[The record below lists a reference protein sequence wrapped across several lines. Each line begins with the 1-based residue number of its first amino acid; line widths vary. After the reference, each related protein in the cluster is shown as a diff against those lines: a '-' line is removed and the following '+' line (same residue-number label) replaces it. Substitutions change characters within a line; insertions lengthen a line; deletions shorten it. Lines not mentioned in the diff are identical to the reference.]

1 MAEVGARWTQ
11 LFEYVPGSFIYVLF
25 WGAAAL
31 TWLLGSLFLA
41 GREGLPRGRVAVLL
55 LLSVPLF
62 VIGARAH
69 ALLFEARIP
78 LGDVVRSPSL
88 LFEPGWRLP
97 GGLLL
102 GVSCSP
108 VLAALL
114 RIPFR
119 PFADSVLPFAGLGL
133 AVGRLGCFLNGCCH
147 GRVSDVPWAVRFPR
161 ESEAWANHVGRAL
174 VPSHAELSLPVQP
187 LQLYL
192 VVAGIAATALLLW
205 LRPRRRFA
213 GEVALVGGVLITWPP
228 AALELLRES
237 EFMQPVALRSA
248 IPFVVGTLCLVSWL
262 RVRLRTSPEMTPG
275 ALESRPSQGGLRTTP
290 ER

>member
-1 MAEVGARWTQ
+1 MAMTEIATRWSQ
-11 LFEYVPGSFIYVLF
+11 LFEYVPGSLTYVLF
-25 WGAAAL
+25 WAAAAL
-31 TWLLGSLFLA
+31 TWFVGTLA
-41 GREGLPRGRVAVLL
+41 LAARDGLPRGRVAILL

-69 ALLFEARIP
+69 ALLFEARVP
-78 LGDVVRSPSL
+78 LGDLVREPSL

-102 GVSCSP
+102 GVSLSP

-119 PFADSVLPFAGLGL
+119 PFADAAVPFAGLGL

-147 GRVSDVPWAVRFPR
+147 GRVSDLPWAVRFPR
-161 ESEAWANHVGRAL
+161 DSEAWANHVGRGL
-174 VPSHAELSLPVQP
+174 LPSHAELSLPVQP

-192 VVAGIAATALLLW
+192 VLAGVVATAILLW
-205 LRPRRRFA
+205 LRPRRRFT
-213 GEVALVGGVLITWPP
+213 GEVALVGGVLITWPA

-248 IPFVVGTLCLVSWL
+248 IPLTVGALCLAAWL
-262 RVRLRTSPEMTPG
+262 RARLRPTPAVVPG
-275 ALESRPSQGGLRTTP
+275 ALAARVASERP
-290 ER
+290 